1 MQNSLFGFATQQKPN
16 IVSFKVKNKD
26 LMNQLRPTI
35 GASVYTNGEGAC
47 SPIKLLC
54 ALWRDDYHVFFMRP
68 FHLLRL
74 ACRSNTHNNR
84 TSSCAEPHKEL
95 CGHTVM
101 CSLAQKSYVRADL
114 QKHQKDKTITAS
126 CQTMFSGLKLPVNQ
140 LSVIF
145 AS

>member
-1 MQNSLFGFATQQKPN
+1 MQNSLLGFATQQKPN
-16 IVSFKVKNKD
+16 ILSFKVKNKD

-74 ACRSNTHNNR
+74 ACRSNTHNNT

-95 CGHTVM
+95 CGHTAM
-101 CSLAQKSYVRADL
+101 CSLAQKATYVQAY
-114 QKHQKDKTITAS
+114 KNTKKAETITAS
-126 CQTMFSGLKLPVNQ
+126 CQMMFSGLKLPVNQ
-140 LSVIF
+140 LSW
-145 AS
+145 